1 MYIKEN
7 DEWNK
12 DDEKAKM
19 KGTINQITNKNIG
32 NIEEWL
38 TKYPGHINPN
48 SPDFDKFVK
57 MTSNCMGTGNEADDD
72 KIVRN
77 VMKEVIIKKRES

>member
-12 DDEKAKM
+12 DDEKEKM
-19 KGTINQITNKNIG
+19 KGTISQLINKNIG
-32 NIEEWL
+32 NIDEWL
-38 TKYPGHINPN
+38 EKYPGHIDPN
-48 SPDFDKFVK
+48 SKDFDKFVK
-57 MTSNCMGTGNEADDD
+57 MTSNCMGTGEDADDN

-77 VMKEVIIKKRES
+77 IMKEVMIEK